1 MSEKIGKERVIWRYD
16 PILIGQRYTIDY
28 HLKAFE
34 EIASN
39 LADYTE
45 KVVISFVDLYSKTQR
60 NTKELDIKQI
70 TNEEMIELAREMA
83 QIASKYNL
91 IIETCAEQ
99 INLHEVGIQHGSC
112 IDKKLIE
119 RLLGCKLIAEKDKN
133 QREECGCFESV
144 EVGAY
149 NTCLNG
155 CKYCYANFNNSK
167 VEENVKLYKRDSAL
181 LCGNISSDDRI
192 TERKVKSLKN
202 NQMSFLEQLF

>member
-1 MSEKIGKERVIWRYD
+1 MIGK
-16 PILIGQRYTIDY
+16 RYTIDY

-167 VEENVKLYKRDSAL
+167 VEENVKLYNQDSTL

-192 TERKVKSLKN
+192 TERKVKSMKN
-202 NQMSFLEQLF
+202 NQISFLD

>member
-1 MSEKIGKERVIWRYD
+1 MIGK
-16 PILIGQRYTIDY
+16 RYTIDY

>member
-1 MSEKIGKERVIWRYD
+1 M
-16 PILIGQRYTIDY
+16 
-28 HLKAFE
+28 
-34 EIASN
+34 
-39 LADYTE
+39 
-45 KVVISFVDLYSKTQR
+45 
-60 NTKELDIKQI
+60 
-70 TNEEMIELAREMA
+70 
-83 QIASKYNL
+83 
-91 IIETCAEQ
+91 
-99 INLHEVGIQHGSC
+99 
-112 IDKKLIE
+112 
-119 RLLGCKLIAEKDKN
+119 IAEKDKN

-144 EVGAY
+144 EVGTY